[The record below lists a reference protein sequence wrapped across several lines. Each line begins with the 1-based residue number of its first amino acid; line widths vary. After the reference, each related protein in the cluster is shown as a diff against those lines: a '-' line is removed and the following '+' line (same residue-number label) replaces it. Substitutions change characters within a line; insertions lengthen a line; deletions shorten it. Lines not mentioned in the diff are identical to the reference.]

1 MGLRKRP
8 IFFFAYLYGMDINI
22 LGCTAEYRFA
32 VMAMENGF
40 RVSMPLLDAS
50 PYDAIIETPTGLKKI
65 QIKSTTQKVKDNA
78 IALTIRRT
86 GDPYSK
92 DDVDFFAVWVEEFK
106 GFYIVP
112 NNGTQRRLKF
122 TINGKKYSNN
132 FNNFALLV

>member
-1 MGLRKRP
+1 LRKRP
-8 IFFFAYLYGMDINI
+8 IFFAYLYGMDINI

-50 PYDAIIETPTGLKKI
+50 PYDAIVETPSGLKKI
-65 QIKSTTQKVKDNA
+65 QIKSTAQKVKNNA
-78 IALTIRRT
+78 VALTIKRE
-86 GDPYSK
+86 GDPYPK
-92 DDVDFFAVWVEEFK
+92 EDVDFFAIWVEVFQ

-112 NNGTQRRLKF
+112 NNGAQRRLKF
-122 TINGKKYSNN
+122 SLNGKKYSNN